1 MDHQPL
7 EPNRNDDHADDHAD
21 GHAEGPRP
29 ARAALPPTPD
39 NRAEEMVCVTLR
51 RPPHFWRFACAPGE
65 AGDLLERMAEIADE
79 AGTGLSWAD
88 AELIASEIVIHH
100 QLDTPSAGPSND
112 R

>member
-7 EPNRNDDHADDHAD
+7 EPNPNYDQQ
-21 GHAEGPRP
+21 GGPPQPRANPVPP
-29 ARAALPPTPD
+29 ATTD
-39 NRAEEMVCVTLR
+39 NRADEMVCVTLR

-65 AGDLLERMAEIADE
+65 TGDLLERMAEIADE

-88 AELIASEIVIHH
+88 AELIAAEIVIHH